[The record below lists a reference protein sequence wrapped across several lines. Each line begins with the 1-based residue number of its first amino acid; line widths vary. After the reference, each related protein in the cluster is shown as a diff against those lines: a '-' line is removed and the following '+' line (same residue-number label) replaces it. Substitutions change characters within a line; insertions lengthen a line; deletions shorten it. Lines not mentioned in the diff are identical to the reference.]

1 MQTKYDGISDDELI
15 VRLRDGEKEITDFIM
30 NKYKDLVKKKAR
42 SMFILGGDNDDLIQ
56 EGMVGLFKA
65 LRDYDLGRDA
75 SFATFAD
82 LCVSRQMYTAVQ
94 ASNRQKH
101 SPLNTYISLYSGE
114 NSENSIEANSSGASR
129 KGDETYL
136 LEVLNLQ
143 DSSSPEDVIIDK
155 ENISILEK
163 KIDEA
168 LSQFEKEVL
177 ELHLTGL
184 GYVEIAKILG
194 KDEKSTDNALQRI
207 RSKIR
212 KVIS

>member
-114 NSENSIEANSSGASR
+114 NSENSLEANSNGTSR

>member
-1 MQTKYDGISDDELI
+1 MHTKYDGISDDELI
-15 VRLRDGEKEITDFIM
+15 VRLRDGETEITDFIM

-101 SPLNTYISLYSGE
+101 SPLNTYISLYAGEGSEGLSESGR
-114 NSENSIEANSSGASR
+114 NGSSQ
-129 KGDETYL
+129 KGEERYL
-136 LEVLNLQ
+136 LEVLNLY
-143 DSSSPEDVIIDK
+143 DSSSPEDVVIDN

-163 KIDEA
+163 KIDEV

-212 KVIS
+212 KMIK